1 MTRTPDDLVVERE
14 LVDRARVD
22 TAAFSE
28 LYRRFLPQVHAYAHR
43 RTGNVEAAEDI
54 CSATFEAAL
63 QNLHRFRWK
72 PGGFAPW
79 LMRIAANQTIAH
91 YRREGRASTDRGQ
104 HAMAQLHSEASIDDL
119 PIDDFPINDIA
130 SLRAAFDQLP
140 ERYQRVLS
148 LRYLADLDPADVAEA
163 MGLAKPALA
172 VVSSRALKALRRE
185 LERAESGS

>member
-1 MTRTPDDLVVERE
+1 
-14 LVDRARVD
+14 
-22 TAAFSE
+22 
-28 LYRRFLPQVHAYAHR
+28 
-43 RTGNVEAAEDI
+43 
-54 CSATFEAAL
+54 
-63 QNLHRFRWK
+63 
-72 PGGFAPW
+72 
-79 LMRIAANQTIAH
+79 
-91 YRREGRASTDRGQ
+91 
-104 HAMAQLHSEASIDDL
+104 MAQLHSEASIDDL